1 MNIQGVKQMNKDA
14 LYRYFE
20 QHYIPKR
27 DMLPR
32 IPLGTDPDGL
42 WEDILSRRKARGT
55 QLPIL
60 GPRGMPY
67 WYVTTEKMVSAS
79 EMIVEELMAYDGTPP
94 QAQQALSPLEEVF
107 YTSYVEGS
115 PMSMQ
120 EAMEFLQ
127 GDMEPSD
134 VREQMIVNNRSA
146 LSFAGSNLYHPVD
159 AEFIGMLAMILTQ
172 NMDGGGNEYRT
183 SDWVDIP
190 SMMGEPYALPAA
202 VSLQD
207 RVKEA
212 ASFLADHSVH
222 PLIKAAVAQA
232 WVLVTRPFPEG
243 NERLARLVSTV
254 ILTRAGYAF
263 FGEVSLSSLIARNG
277 YPYYNAVANILREE
291 NGGDLTY
298 FVEYYLLLLAQAV
311 EERRRRKKEAE
322 AESRKAESEL
332 ARTALSA
339 PEHTQAHT
347 PGLPGEDGPPWP
359 PGPGGKTDQA
369 YSGTYMEGTGGTE
382 TFTAPV
388 GTPDTEPSRGD
399 AVAES
404 LAAEGY
410 VSFLTPGEENNPEDG
425 GIRWSG
431 EWKVRA
437 ELVDMLQRQG
447 GVIKPEFTR
456 ALIKCLDMQMYV
468 FTSKD
473 ITGLMGND
481 DVKLNKLT
489 HEMREKGLLETI
501 GRSNNYGVYSF
512 TAGAGLSDS
521 DYTAGMIE
529 ALNSLA
535 DDSPSPKDRR
545 IGGAIRSCLAQGIIT
560 IREYE
565 AAGEE
570 GRWAEDMKLAEQM
583 GFVRRITDDRCL
595 IMSDARPCFD
605 RLDSGQKKRA
615 KLMYDSFG
623 DGTFSLEMVV
633 ATLDYSSSTASAYL
647 HQFTLL
653 RILDCR
659 KEDVNL
665 YQFLVNPREHPEV
678 FEDVA

>member
-1 MNIQGVKQMNKDA
+1 MNKDA

-32 IPLGTDPDGL
+32 IPLGMNPDEL
-42 WEDILSRRKARGT
+42 WTEILGRRKAKST
-55 QLPIL
+55 QLPVL
-60 GPRGMPY
+60 GPRGLPY

-79 EMIVEELMAYDGTPP
+79 EMIVEELMAYDGTPL
-94 QAQQALSPLEEVF
+94 QAHQALSPLEEVF

-127 GDMEPSD
+127 GDMEPGD

-159 AEFIGMLAMILTQ
+159 AEYIQMLAMILTQ
-172 NMDGGGNEYRT
+172 NMEGGGKEYRT

-190 SMMGEPYALPAA
+190 SMMGEPYELPSA
-202 VSLQD
+202 VSLSD
-207 RVKEA
+207 RVKEVA
-212 ASFLADHSVH
+212 AFLSDNSVH

-254 ILTRAGYAF
+254 ILIRAGYTF

-322 AESRKAESEL
+322 AESRKAEAEL

-339 PEHTQAHT
+339 GPTAASAM
-347 PGLPGEDGPPWP
+347 PGTEDPPWP
-359 PGPGGKTDQA
+359 PGPGG
-369 YSGTYMEGTGGTE
+369 E
-382 TFTAPV
+382 PV
-388 GTPDTEPSRGD
+388 YRQESSFESAAEVEIPTPGSD

-410 VSFLTPGEENNPEDG
+410 VSFLQSGEDNNPEG
-425 GIRWSG
+425 GEIRWSG

-437 ELVDMLQRQG
+437 ELDDLYQRQG
-447 GVIKPEFTR
+447 GVIKPEFTK

-473 ITGLMGND
+473 IMDLMGNSD
-481 DVKLNKLT
+481 LKLNKLT
-489 HEMREKGLLETI
+489 YEMREKGLLETI
-501 GRSNNYGVYSF
+501 GRANNYAVYSF
-512 TAGAGLSDS
+512 SAGMTGLSDS
-521 DYTAGMIE
+521 DYTAGMIS

-535 DDSPSPKDRR
+535 NDSPSPKDRR
-545 IGGAIRSCLAQGIIT
+545 IGTAIRNCLPQGVIT
-560 IREYE
+560 IQEYE
-565 AAGEE
+565 AAGEV

-583 GFVRRITDDRCL
+583 GFVRRVSEDRCL
-595 IMSDARPCFD
+595 IMCDAKPCFD

-623 DGTFSLEMVV
+623 DETFSLEMVV

-678 FEDVA
+678 FEDAA